1 MQFVNFSDSN
11 CRIFLLANLVTIRYW
26 WLLLTILFYIL
37 SAVRVMRSSTSL
49 LVITMGIAIA
59 IAIAIATVHIT
70 FNYAPPAYAKS
81 SVFINCGPAQESS
94 LSINVSLS
102 GFLPNTF
109 IHYKFVRPDDS
120 IVSGGFSAGTY
131 GKNTAAINVGAFP
144 GPYSV
149 YIFKDI
155 NSYGIVQP
163 IYTSTITLP
172 CLDNHYTVDYYKVH
186 PQVME
191 YLLGIQSLYNRI
203 KLNDYSIFSSR
214 NALDI
219 LNSSNSN
226 FAPDQLAAQLFAA
239 ELNIAGGG
247 AGNCIH
253 EAISSS
259 NALLKSQ
266 NYNGA
271 DNFPITAIRADLQ
284 KQMLSFKNKLETY
297 NLIGCSR

>member
-1 MQFVNFSDSN
+1 M
-11 CRIFLLANLVTIRYW
+11 
-26 WLLLTILFYIL
+26 
-37 SAVRVMRSSTSL
+37 
-49 LVITMGIAIA
+49 LVITMA
-59 IAIAIATVHIT
+59 IAIAIATAHIT
-70 FNYAPPAYAKS
+70 FNYAAPAYAKS
-81 SVFINCGPAQESS
+81 SVFISCGPTQESS

-102 GFLPNTF
+102 GFLPNSF

-120 IVSGGFSAGTY
+120 IVSGGFSAGTF
-131 GKNTAAINVGAFP
+131 GKNTAAINVGAYP

-172 CLDNHYTVDYYKVH
+172 CVHNHFTVDYYKVH
-186 PQVME
+186 PQVIE
-191 YLLGIQSLYNRI
+191 YLLGIQPIYNKI
-203 KLNDYSIFSSR
+203 KLNDYSVFSSR
-214 NALDI
+214 NALEI

-226 FAPDQLAAQLFAA
+226 FAQDQLAAQLFAV

-253 EAISSS
+253 EAISSA
-259 NALLKSQ
+259 NALLKNQ
-266 NYNGA
+266 NYSGP
-271 DNFPITAIRADLQ
+271 DNFPITAIHADLQ
-284 KQMLSFKNKLETY
+284 KQMLSFRDNLETY